1 MPGLPLRCRAGAEVD
16 AASSKAQPVP
26 IEGGLGEHP
35 ADDRLY
41 GSLSEPA
48 QSQVQTLPSAPRKYS
63 NAKDRKT
70 EKPKTQAPSLGIRC
84 QQYRPTR
91 LDFFFFLKNPA
102 PPEFFSFP
110 PPGLLRF

>member
-35 ADDRLY
+35 AEDRVD

-70 EKPKTQAPSLGIRC
+70 EKAKTQAPSLGIRC
-84 QQYRPTR
+84 QQYRSTR
-91 LDFFFFLKNPA
+91 LDYYYHW
-102 PPEFFSFP
+102 
-110 PPGLLRF
+110 